1 MKTSEFIQI
10 VEDYKKKLLVTN
22 IVWGVVSLLLIS
34 LLFFQIKKYDE
45 KNLVV
50 ISDNGRFT
58 AQETNDEALYY
69 FDVKNFTKV
78 LMRNIHEYDKSDYG
92 LKLDE
97 AKVLMDAAAFK
108 TVNDALNK
116 VQMKSVLN
124 GSKVKVRIDIDSI
137 KIYENSR
144 PIQVQCFLK
153 QNIISDFE
161 LVRVNGIGVN
171 FYLNSTNKSEYNPFG
186 LQATGLGYFNYNFNS
201 TQGLTDEQIEVLKNQ
216 IISNQKQND
225 NGVES
230 QK

>member
-50 ISDNGRFT
+50 ISDNGRFV

-78 LMRNIHEYDKSDYG
+78 LLRNIHEYDKSDYV

-124 GSKVKVRIDIDSI
+124 SSKVKVRIDIDSI

-144 PIQVQCFLK
+144 PIQVQCFVK

-161 LVRVNGIGVN
+161 LVRVNGIGLK
-171 FYLNSTNKSEYNPFG
+171 FYLNSTNKSEHNPFG

-225 NGVES
+225 NGIES